1 VINRRMMGRWFGW
14 RDRHT
19 DIIGR
24 IQIMQRDAC
33 ALLQCPGKLES
44 ENLTHGGL
52 SSGRSTLILV
62 V

>member
-1 VINRRMMGRWFGW
+1 MGRWFGW